1 MSEAIA
7 ERLNLTAA
15 RRSEAP
21 YVVIE
26 GPIGVG
32 KTTFASRL
40 AESLGCGTLLE
51 QAELNPFLER
61 FYQDPRGSAL
71 PTQLHFLFQRLR
83 QIDTLRQGDLFQAGV
98 VADFMPAKERLFAGV
113 TLDDDEFRLYEE
125 VASRVGYEAPLPDLV
140 IYLQAPAQVLL
151 ERITRRGRPAERQ
164 LDSAYLQRLV
174 EAYNRLFYHYDEAP
188 LLIVN
193 AADIDL
199 TDGGGDYDRL
209 LEQICTIGPGR
220 HYFNPAP
227 IALG

>member
-7 ERLNLTAA
+7 ERLNLTAP
-15 RRSEAP
+15 RLNEAP
-21 YVVIE
+21 YVVVE
-26 GPIGVG
+26 GPVGVG
-32 KTTFASRL
+32 KTTFAGRL
-40 AESLGCGTLLE
+40 AKSLGCRTLFE
-51 QAELNPFLER
+51 QVDQNPFLER

-83 QIDTLRQGDLFQAGV
+83 QIDALRQGDLFESGV
-98 VADFMPAKERLFAGV
+98 IADFMPAKERLFAGV
-113 TLDDDEFRLYEE
+113 TLDDDEYRLYEE
-125 VASRVGYEAPLPDLV
+125 VASRVGFEAPSPDLV
-140 IYLQAPAQVLL
+140 VYLQAPVQVLL
-151 ERITRRGRPAERQ
+151 ERIARRGRDIERQ

-174 EAYNRLFYHYDEAP
+174 DAYNRLFYHYDESP

-199 TDGGGDYDRL
+199 TGEGGDYDLL
-209 LEQICTIGPGR
+209 LEQICSIGPGR